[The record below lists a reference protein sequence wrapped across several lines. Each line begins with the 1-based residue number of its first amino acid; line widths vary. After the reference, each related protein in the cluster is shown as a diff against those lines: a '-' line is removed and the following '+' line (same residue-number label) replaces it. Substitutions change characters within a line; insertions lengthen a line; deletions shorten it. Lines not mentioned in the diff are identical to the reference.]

1 MKLKIKIAGPKIH
14 DVGYRYFL
22 MSVAIDMGLKGF
34 HARNKM
40 GEKEPEVI
48 VLVEGDDESIA
59 DFKKMVE
66 TRKPERSQV
75 SSIAFEDYEG
85 DVMKTESYAQ
95 ICSSIQLNK
104 AIPVLLDIRASIN
117 DMSANINDMSAN
129 INGMNANINGMNDNI
144 KGMNANINDMN
155 DNIKGMNANIK
166 GMNANI
172 NDMKASLDE
181 VRKNTAAT
189 PQILE
194 EIKEMRE
201 DIKPGYGMSMRQVQS
216 DIKAIKEQLGMI

>member
-104 AIPVLLDIRASIN
+104 AIPVLLDIRSSIN
-117 DMSANINDMSAN
+117 DMSASINGMNANINDMSAN
-129 INGMNANINGMNDNI
+129 ING
-144 KGMNANINDMN
+144 
-155 DNIKGMNANIK
+155 
-166 GMNANI
+166 
-172 NDMKASLDE
+172 MKASLDE

>member
-1 MKLKIKIAGPKIH
+1 MKLKVKIAGPKTH

-59 DFKKMVE
+59 DFKKIVE

-117 DMSANINDMSAN
+117 DMSASINDMSANINDMSAN
-129 INGMNANINGMNDNI
+129 INDMS
-144 KGMNANINDMN
+144 ANINDMS
-155 DNIKGMNANIK
+155 
-166 GMNANI
+166 ANI

-194 EIKEMRE
+194 EIKDMRE

>member
-1 MKLKIKIAGPKIH
+1 MKLKVKIAGPKTH

-59 DFKKMVE
+59 DFKKIVE

-117 DMSANINDMSAN
+117 DM
-129 INGMNANINGMNDNI
+129 
-144 KGMNANINDMN
+144 NANIND
-155 DNIKGMNANIK
+155 INANIND
-166 GMNANI
+166 MNANI

-194 EIKEMRE
+194 EIKDMRE

>member
-1 MKLKIKIAGPKIH
+1 MKLKIKIAGPKTH

-59 DFKKMVE
+59 DFKKIVE

-117 DMSANINDMSAN
+117 DMSANINDM
-129 INGMNANINGMNDNI
+129 NANIND
-144 KGMNANINDMN
+144 MNANINDMN
-155 DNIKGMNANIK
+155 ANINDMK
-166 GMNANI
+166 ANI

-181 VRKNTAAT
+181 VRKNAAAT

-194 EIKEMRE
+194 EIKDMRE

>member
-1 MKLKIKIAGPKIH
+1 MKLKIKITGPKVH

-22 MSVAIDMGLKGF
+22 MSMAIDMGFKGF
-34 HARNKM
+34 SARNRT

-48 VLVEGDDESIA
+48 ALVEGDEESIE
-59 DFKKMVE
+59 DFKKLVE
-66 TRKPERSQV
+66 TRRPERSQV
-75 SSIAFEDYEG
+75 SSIAFENYAG

-117 DMSANINDMSAN
+117 DVNASINDVNASINDVNAS
-129 INGMNANINGMNDNI
+129 INGMNASIDGMNASINGMNASIN
-144 KGMNANINDMN
+144 GMSANM
-155 DNIKGMNANIK
+155 
-166 GMNANI
+166 
-172 NDMKASLDE
+172 DE

-194 EIKEMRE
+194 EIKELRE
-201 DIKPGYGMSMRQVQS
+201 DIKPGYGMSLRQVQR